1 MADRYERG
9 LGEYGA
15 ARGLVAQGLL
25 MPVLTGQLSP
35 GAVRVT
41 WEQPAQAWR
50 RQLEHCG
57 YHEVTVQRLGDYW
70 WAPAFL
76 LTARVAPADP
86 GLSRVPMDQLDM

>member
-1 MADRYERG
+1 LADRYERG

-57 YHEVTVQRLGDYW
+57 YHEVCSPPAWRLPIRASAGCRW
-70 WAPAFL
+70 IS
-76 LTARVAPADP
+76 LTCD
-86 GLSRVPMDQLDM
+86 